1 LALFILA
8 FELEV
13 CTWLRKIKLAFK
25 VQCIY
30 NQVDKLNV
38 ALQHFDGEVHTWG
51 KRWIARNPKAEFGS
65 LQMHYIREHTVTG
78 MSPMMFN

>member
-1 LALFILA
+1 MHLFQKGLTVKESI
-8 FELEV
+8 E
-13 CTWLRKIKLAFK
+13 KLAFK